1 MTKYYYADVMPDGS
15 VRACL
20 SCQAPEVGP
29 PVDGVPAPQLESQTE
44 GALVLLDAP
53 INWAGPTPTSVLHM
67 VDGALTWLE
76 MGSLD
81 EVKAAKL
88 GSLADQFSQYMAA
101 IKAGYPDEEVLSWA
115 EQKAEALAYTADPT
129 ATVPLL
135 TSMAAARGITVDDLA
150 ARVLAKA
157 HGWAVMSGALIGKR
171 QAYEDAVGAAA
182 GIDEVRAIVWQA

>member
-1 MTKYYYADVMPDGS
+1 MTQYLAIDKDSRVLYGLGRPD
-15 VRACL
+15 
-20 SCQAPEVGP
+20 PEDFSGP
-29 PVDGVPAPQLESQTE
+29 PSPLPEAEDGLAYVAWQVPLMLSA
-44 GALVLLDAP
+44 A
-53 INWAGPTPTSVLHM
+53 PTPTSELRW
-67 VDGALTWLE
+67 DGNAPMWVET
-76 MGSLD
+76 GSLD
-81 EVKAAKL
+81 DVKAHKL
-88 GSLADQFSQYMAA
+88 AELAGVFSAQMAA
-101 IKAGYPDEEVLSWA
+101 VKAGYPDEEVLSWA

-182 GIDEVRAIVWQA
+182 GIEEVRAIVWQA